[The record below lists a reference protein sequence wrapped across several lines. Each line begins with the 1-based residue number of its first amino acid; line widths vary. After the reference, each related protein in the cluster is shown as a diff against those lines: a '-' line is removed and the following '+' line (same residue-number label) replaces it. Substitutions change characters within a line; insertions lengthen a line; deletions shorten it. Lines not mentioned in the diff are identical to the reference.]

1 MAIKYRMTKRPDN
14 LSTSSGKGLYPR
26 IIRNQ
31 NMDSS
36 ALAKR
41 LSKGSPLLKGEML
54 GCIEQIKSQL
64 IEELLNGNSV
74 SIDGLGTFSLSAEAN
89 RSVDR
94 PEERR
99 AASIHVKSVNFRAAP
114 ELMSRMKEARFE
126 REE

>member
-94 PEERR
+94 PEEIR

>member
-89 RSVDR
+89 RSVDK
-94 PEERR
+94 PEEIR

>member
-74 SIDGLGTFSLSAEAN
+74 SIDGLGTFS
-89 RSVDR
+89 
-94 PEERR
+94 
-99 AASIHVKSVNFRAAP
+99 IQ
-114 ELMSRMKEARFE
+114 
-126 REE
+126 

>member
-74 SIDGLGTFSLSAEAN
+74 SIDGRGTFSLSAEAN

-94 PEERR
+94 PEEIR

>member
-74 SIDGLGTFSLSAEAN
+74 SIDGLGTFSLTAEAN

-94 PEERR
+94 PEEIR

>member
-54 GCIEQIKSQL
+54 GCIEQIKTQL

-89 RSVDR
+89 RSVDK
-94 PEERR
+94 PEEIR

>member
-1 MAIKYRMTKRPDN
+1 MAIKYRMTTRPDN

-94 PEERR
+94 PEEIR

>member
-74 SIDGLGTFSLSAEAN
+74 SIGGLGTFSLSAGAN
-89 RSVDR
+89 RSGDR
-94 PEERR
+94 PEEIR

>member
-94 PEERR
+94 PEEIR

-126 REE
+126 

>member
-94 PEERR
+94 PEEIR

-114 ELMSRMKEARFE
+114 ELMSRMKDARFE

>member
-54 GCIEQIKSQL
+54 GSIEQIKSQL

-94 PEERR
+94 PEEIR

>member
-1 MAIKYRMTKRPDN
+1 
-14 LSTSSGKGLYPR
+14 
-26 IIRNQ
+26 
-31 NMDSS
+31 
-36 ALAKR
+36 
-41 LSKGSPLLKGEML
+41 ML

-74 SIDGLGTFSLSAEAN
+74 SIDGLGTFSLSADAN

-94 PEERR
+94 PEEIR